1 MIKLILLYG
10 LLIGYLFLDVL
21 ILSPAEIPYY
31 NSLLNPLIL
40 LAITGLAYYF
50 SKDEQVRIAEKNNKF
65 QSMLIVLFFYIIGYY
80 ALGFIFG
87 FQRTPYSKDIL
98 SIISNIWIFGNV
110 IFFQEIIRNAMIKM
124 EKKSMLNFILITVLF
139 IFLNINY
146 NNLVDN
152 FETFKDGFTYV
163 SSVIIPLVVSN
174 AVMTYLSY
182 VGGAKFPIVYRLFV
196 LLPELV
202 MPIIPDLDWFVTA
215 IVGVVLPMVVFIY
228 INYVHVKKTERLS
241 RRASKN
247 YNPIVYIPVLILI
260 ALLAGFVIGL
270 FKYQPIAVLS
280 GSMSPTFNR
289 GDAVVVRKL
298 NKYEKQNLEKGDVI
312 QYTSGSK
319 YVVHRIVEITNDE
332 FGNIQYITKGDHNNT
347 RDTMPVSLDQ
357 IVGKVSFSIPFI
369 GYPSVWLSGAI

>member
-1 MIKLILLYG
+1 MTKLILLYG
-10 LLIGYLFLDVL
+10 LLIGYL
-21 ILSPAEIPYY
+21 ILNDFIFSAIDLPYY
-31 NSLLNPLIL
+31 NAIINPLIL
-40 LAITGLAYYF
+40 LAIVGVGFYF
-50 SKDEQVRIAEKNNKF
+50 SRDTQLRIAEKNNKL
-65 QSMLIVLFFYIIGYY
+65 QSLLIVLFVYIIGYF

-98 SIISNIWIFGNV
+98 SIISNIWTFGSV
-110 IFFQEIIRNAMIKM
+110 IVFQEIIRNSMIKLQN
-124 EKKSMLNFILITVLF
+124 KSIVNFVLITIVFIL
-139 IFLNINY
+139 LNVNF
-146 NNLVDN
+146 NSVMDN
-152 FETFKDGFTYV
+152 FESFKDGFTYV
-163 SSVIIPLVVSN
+163 SSIIIPLVV
-174 AVMTYLSY
+174 AQAIMTYLSY
-182 VGGAKFPIVYRLFV
+182 VGGFILPIIYRLFV

-215 IVGVVLPMVVFIY
+215 IVGVVLPMTVFVY
-228 INYVHVKKTERLS
+228 INYVHVKKVERLS

-247 YNPIVYIPVLILI
+247 YNPIVYIPVFIII

-298 NKYEKQNLEKGDVI
+298 NEYEKQNLEKGDII

-332 FGNIQYITKGDHNNT
+332 YGNIQYITKGDHNNT

-357 IVGKVSFSIPFI
+357 IVGKVSFSIPYI
-369 GYPSVWLSGAI
+369 GYPSVWLSGAL